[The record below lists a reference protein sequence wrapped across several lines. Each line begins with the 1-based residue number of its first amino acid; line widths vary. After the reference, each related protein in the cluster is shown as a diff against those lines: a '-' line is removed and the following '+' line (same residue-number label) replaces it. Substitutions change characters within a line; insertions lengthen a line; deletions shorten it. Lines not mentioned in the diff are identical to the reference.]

1 MEQCFS
7 SGGSNASG
15 DSVGGYCQSSAVVN
29 AGGSNGSGGASDI
42 IYNKN
47 VTQNSGGNGNGLTPE
62 VKEIYRSLYIVAKQ
76 LDDEKKH
83 IHSITELFQN
93 DLEQKR
99 SQLVQLCKKIVFKDY
114 QSVGKKAREIMW
126 RKGYYEFIAYVK
138 KNWHRELKDTTQ
150 PSSQDNLQK
159 LERFLCAGISNYK
172 RMAAK
177 MEEIYDLDLKYLID
191 FTIISEN
198 YIREMENK
206 QIPDS
211 NCVGGDIS
219 AAHPVDKSLE
229 AVSFALDTIHSA
241 LLSLGDLHRYFL
253 DFRIDTHLK
262 ITKEQAAKYYF
273 EAFKLNPAIGMS
285 QNQLGTLYYGQ
296 NYDLDSIYHY
306 LYSLV
311 SIVPFELSENNVC
324 KLFSAHA
331 EYLEKLDPEKIE
343 FSLQDFYARFYLI
356 VDIFFFDKEVPDFNS
371 LCHCVL
377 VDLRKVLCSKAF
389 TIEEGCIFKIISI
402 LFFCLSKLK
411 MINSQK
417 VYSLNAFLVA
427 VCSDLMD
434 ACIVNLEQ
442 TILAKS
448 PENEKFHGVYAER
461 FEEFNLVVRKSRNE
475 YKNWLVTIGEAD
487 RKEKKLN
494 AKLSLK
500 DCSSDSRESQHS
512 HDEYINK
519 TQDSHKHT
527 KINGGPD
534 KNVDP
539 ISTRSSDEAKE
550 SDLKT
555 PLSCK
560 SKKKGMKLR
569 RRRRKIA
576 QSDDSSCYDT
586 ESDMD
591 TDFSTEDEDYTD
603 LSSNFDT
610 DFSDIEAEPV
620 ADDRED
626 CDETDF
632 AKHSSKLEPQKEIT
646 PRLFSGASKE
656 SLTSNEGVGPTF
668 SDNEDIVIE
677 EEKIIYP
684 DEQQSQLAKQR
695 TDSQEVDSEELLH
708 SFEVLQLNGSD
719 SLNFKS
725 TDNEELLPPG
735 AQKNDKHHTIDD
747 VNLNPGEP
755 PKKLVYRNKYT
766 KINPN
771 IIVEFAR
778 HEPTMRALKILYDWL
793 RINHE
798 ILFGCYHS
806 NPEFI
811 HKIMKLLN
819 YCNIDIFTRKVYFER
834 EFLTTPNVRTQL
846 GDLFDVRANV
856 PLAEDFVFKNFDI
869 FQGTQ
874 LTLDWETTIREHVTP
889 EEECI
894 LRIFKMVDFGF
905 FICKQKKFNYRFC
918 VKTRRFTENAKKK
931 REEKKSSSR
940 RRERRTMK
948 NATRKRVEGRTRR
961 YSDRKNGIVRKSY
974 TSNEEKDTVEE
985 CKKVPRKGYLRNRNM
1000 EKSITSGNSGGAG
1013 GGGGGGTSAS
1023 TTTNSAICDKILM
1036 QSSSGADEERSETMS
1051 KKCEIMGKLWL
1062 KNEVETLEEELR
1074 KNPMNI
1080 IMTPFLVVD
1089 AKALTEY
1096 NGIVKNL
1103 VKTKKFIVLIP
1114 NAVLNELDDLK
1125 KRSENARNVI
1135 RWLEQEFKHGNR
1147 HLRAQRDNENLTL
1160 SLLKI
1165 PRKLDRDASVFL
1177 QIAQFCNHLVANHS
1191 DPKSTEFQTN
1201 VVTYLSGDSL
1211 YEKQRNQTNFSF
1223 TGILDAIP
1231 VRYEQISNF
1240 YSKFKANKK

>member
-1 MEQCFS
+1 MSVALKMDTVLS

-15 DSVGGYCQSSAVVN
+15 DSIGGVSSS
-29 AGGSNGSGGASDI
+29 SN
-42 IYNKN
+42 
-47 VTQNSGGNGNGLTPE
+47 GGNGNSKSQRFGDSTHNNGVNAE
-62 VKEIYRSLYIVAKQ
+62 VKKIYQQLYIVVKQ
-76 LDDEKKH
+76 LDDEKKQ
-83 IHSITELFQN
+83 ISGITQLFQN
-93 DLEQKR
+93 ELEQKR
-99 SQLVQLCKKIVFKDY
+99 AQLVQLCIQIIFKDF

-138 KNWHRELKDTTQ
+138 KNWAKELKDTAQ
-150 PSSQDNLQK
+150 QGAQENIQK
-159 LERFLCAGISNYK
+159 LERFLCAGILNYK
-172 RMAAK
+172 RIAAK

-191 FTIISEN
+191 FTIINDGYLKEIKDKDRQGKGDTLDVDDINN
-198 YIREMENK
+198 Y
-206 QIPDS
+206 
-211 NCVGGDIS
+211 
-219 AAHPVDKSLE
+219 AVDKSLE
-229 AVSFALDTIHSA
+229 AVSFALDTIHSS

-253 DFRIDTHLK
+253 DFRIDTKLK
-262 ITKEQAAKYYF
+262 INKQLAAKYYF
-273 EAFKLNPAIGMS
+273 EAFKLNPAIGMA

-311 SIVPFELSENNVC
+311 SLIPFELSENNVC
-324 KLFSAHA
+324 KLFASHA
-331 EYLEKLDPEKIE
+331 DYLTKLDPEKIE

-377 VDLRKVLCSKAF
+377 VDLRKILCSKTF
-389 TIEEGCIFKIISI
+389 KINDSSIFKIVSI

-448 PENEKFHGVYAER
+448 TENEEFHTMYAKK
-461 FEEFNLVVRKSRNE
+461 FEEFDMVVRKSRNE
-475 YKNWLVTIGEAD
+475 YKNWLASIGEAE
-487 RKEKKLN
+487 RKEKKLTQ
-494 AKLSLK
+494 LSQK
-500 DCSSDSRESQHS
+500 DFSSDSRESQRS
-512 HDEYINK
+512 NEDYICK
-519 TQDSHKHT
+519 TQDSNKAS
-527 KINGGPD
+527 KDDN
-534 KNVDP
+534 KNDGEP

-591 TDFSTEDEDYTD
+591 TDFSTDDEDYTD

-610 DFSDIEAEPV
+610 DFSDVEA
-620 ADDRED
+620 ADPGEQDQERE
-626 CDETDF
+626 CELQVEN
-632 AKHSSKLEPQKEIT
+632 KHKHNNLRNSS
-646 PRLFSGASKE
+646 RHGSKE
-656 SLTSNEGVGPTF
+656 SVDSIAGSVGPNF

-677 EEKIIYP
+677 EENIIYP
-684 DEQQSQLAKQR
+684 EDQEKQQVPR
-695 TDSQEVDSEELLH
+695 CNSQENDTEELLK
-708 SFEVLQLNGSD
+708 SFEILQLHTNNSV
-719 SLNFKS
+719 LNFTNCDKEVS
-725 TDNEELLPPG
+725 
-735 AQKNDKHHTIDD
+735 QKTQQSNILKTTEDSKAA
-747 VNLNPGEP
+747 LEEP
-755 PKKLVYRNKYT
+755 PKKMVYRNKYT

-771 IIVEFAR
+771 IIVDFAQN
-778 HEPTMRALKILYDWL
+778 EPTIRALKILFDWL

-834 EFLTTPNVRTQL
+834 EFLVTPNVRQTL
-846 GDLFDVRANV
+846 GDLFDVRVNV
-856 PLAEDFVFKNFDI
+856 PLSEDFVFKSFDI
-869 FQGTQ
+869 FQSTQ
-874 LTLDWETTIREHVTP
+874 ITLDWETTIREKVTSQ
-889 EEECI
+889 EECI

-918 VKTRRFTENAKKK
+918 VKARRFTENTKKK

-940 RRERRTMK
+940 RRERRTAK
-948 NATRKRVEGRTRR
+948 NAARKRAEGRTRR

-985 CKKVPRKGYLRNRNM
+985 CKRMPRKGYLRNRNT
-1000 EKSITSGNSGGAG
+1000 EKFNTNGAA
-1013 GGGGGGTSAS
+1013 GGGTSAS
-1023 TTTNSAICDKILM
+1023 TTTNSAICEKM
-1036 QSSSGADEERSETMS
+1036 QSSSGADEERSEAMS

-1074 KNPMNI
+1074 KNPLNM
-1080 IMTPFLVVD
+1080 IMTPFVVVD

-1103 VKTKKFIVLIP
+1103 VKSKKFIVLIP
-1114 NAVLNELDDLK
+1114 NAVFNELDDLK

-1147 HLRAQRDNENLTL
+1147 HMRAQRDNENLAL
-1160 SLLKI
+1160 SLIKI

-1191 DPKSTEFQTN
+1191 DPNATEFQSN
-1201 VVTYLSGDSL
+1201 VVTYLSGDYL
-1211 YEKQRNQTNFSF
+1211 HEKQRNQNNFSF
-1223 TGILDAIP
+1223 TGILDSIP
-1231 VRYEQISNF
+1231 VRHDQIANF
-1240 YSKFKANKK
+1240 YAKFKANKK

>member
-1 MEQCFS
+1 MDSVLS
-7 SGGSNASG
+7 SGGSNSSG
-15 DSVGGYCQSSAVVN
+15 DSIGGISNGGRNNGRNNNKLQRVGDSTQGSHSEVN
-29 AGGSNGSGGASDI
+29 A
-42 IYNKN
+42 
-47 VTQNSGGNGNGLTPE
+47 E
-62 VKEIYRSLYIVAKQ
+62 VKKLYQQLYVVVKQ
-76 LDDEKKH
+76 LDEEKKQ
-83 IHSITELFQN
+83 ISGISELFQN

-99 SQLVQLCKKIVFKDY
+99 SQIVQLCIQIIFKDY
-114 QSVGKKAREIMW
+114 QSVGKRAREIMW

-138 KNWHRELKDTTQ
+138 KNWAKELKDQSQ
-150 PSSQDNLQK
+150 PGAQENIQK
-159 LERFLCAGISNYK
+159 IERFLCAGILNYK
-172 RMAAK
+172 RIAAK

-191 FTIISEN
+191 FTIISDAYLKEIKDKDKQGGAKGDGCCLDVDDINN
-198 YIREMENK
+198 Y
-206 QIPDS
+206 
-211 NCVGGDIS
+211 
-219 AAHPVDKSLE
+219 AVDKSLD
-229 AVSFALDTIHSA
+229 AISFALDSIHSS

-253 DFRIDTHLK
+253 DFRIDTKLK
-262 ITKEQAAKYYF
+262 ITKQLAAKYYF
-273 EAFKLNPAIGMS
+273 EAFKLNPAIGMA

-311 SIVPFELSENNVC
+311 SLIPFELSENNVC
-324 KLFSAHA
+324 KLFAAHA
-331 EYLEKLDPEKIE
+331 DYLTKMDPDKIE

-377 VDLRKVLCSKAF
+377 VDLRKILCSKTF
-389 TIEEGCIFKIISI
+389 NVNDSSIFKIVSI

-434 ACIVNLEQ
+434 ACIVSLEQ
-442 TILAKS
+442 TILAKTT
-448 PENEKFHGVYAER
+448 ENEQFHVMYAKK
-461 FEEFNLVVRKSRNE
+461 FEEFDMMVRKSRNE
-475 YKNWLVTIGEAD
+475 YKNWLSTIGEAE
-487 RKEKKLN
+487 RKEKKQN
-494 AKLSLK
+494 QTLSQK
-500 DCSSDSRESQHS
+500 DFSSDSRESQRS
-512 HDEYINK
+512 HDDYICK
-519 TQDSHKHT
+519 TQDSNKT
-527 KINGGPD
+527 SKDDN
-534 KNVDP
+534 KNDGEP
-539 ISTRSSDEAKE
+539 NSTRSSDEAKE

-560 SKKKGMKLR
+560 SKKRGMKLR

-591 TDFSTEDEDYTD
+591 TDFSTDEEDYTD

-610 DFSDIEAEPV
+610 DFSDIEAAEPEPEAEPERGV
-620 ADDRED
+620 EEEANTKHKHNNL
-626 CDETDF
+626 C
-632 AKHSSKLEPQKEIT
+632 HSS
-646 PRLFSGASKE
+646 RHGSKE
-656 SLTSNEGVGPTF
+656 SVYTNGSAGPNF

-677 EEKIIYP
+677 EENIIYP
-684 DEQQSQLAKQR
+684 DQEQEKLAHLTATSAARTSSQ
-695 TDSQEVDSEELLH
+695 DIDSEELLK
-708 SFEVLQLNGSD
+708 SFEILQLNSNNAV
-719 SLNFKS
+719 LNFTNCDQHDDTPKNYS
-725 TDNEELLPPG
+725 GNPKPNEET
-735 AQKNDKHHTIDD
+735 KNTE
-747 VNLNPGEP
+747 EP
-755 PKKLVYRNKYT
+755 PKKMVYRNKYT

-771 IIVEFAR
+771 IVVDFAR
-778 HEPTMRALKILYDWL
+778 NEPTIRALKILFDWL

-819 YCNIDIFTRKVYFER
+819 YCNIDIFTRKVFFER
-834 EFLTTPNVRTQL
+834 EFLTTPNVRQSL
-846 GDLFDVRANV
+846 CDLFDVRANV
-856 PLAEDFVFKNFDI
+856 PLSEDFVFKSFDI
-869 FQGTQ
+869 FQSTQ
-874 LTLDWETTIREHVTP
+874 ITLDWETTIREKVTT

-918 VKTRRFTENAKKK
+918 VKARRFTENTKKK

-940 RRERRTMK
+940 RRERRTAK
-948 NATRKRVEGRTRR
+948 NAARKRTEGRTRR

-985 CKKVPRKGYLRNRNM
+985 CKRMPRKGYLRNRNT
-1000 EKSITSGNSGGAG
+1000 EKSNSNNATA
-1013 GGGGGGTSAS
+1013 GGGGTSAS
-1023 TTTNSAICDKILM
+1023 TTTNSAICEKI
-1036 QSSSGADEERSETMS
+1036 QSSSGADEERSEAMS

-1074 KNPMNI
+1074 KNPINM

-1103 VKTKKFIVLIP
+1103 VKSKKFIVLIP
-1114 NAVLNELDDLK
+1114 NAVFNELDDLK

-1147 HLRAQRDNENLTL
+1147 HMRAQRDNENLTL
-1160 SLLKI
+1160 SLIKI
-1165 PRKLDRDASVFL
+1165 PRKLDRDGSVFL

-1191 DPKSTEFQTN
+1191 DPNATEFQSN
-1201 VVTYLSGDSL
+1201 VVTYLSGDYL
-1211 YEKQRNQTNFSF
+1211 HEKQRNQNNFSF
-1223 TGILDAIP
+1223 TGILDSIP
-1231 VRYEQISNF
+1231 VRHDQIANF
-1240 YSKFKANKK
+1240 YAKFKANKK

>member
-1 MEQCFS
+1 MDSILS

-15 DSVGGYCQSSAVVN
+15 DSIGGISSGGRGCNGGKNNNRLQRVGDTSHGTQSDVN
-29 AGGSNGSGGASDI
+29 A
-42 IYNKN
+42 
-47 VTQNSGGNGNGLTPE
+47 E
-62 VKEIYRSLYIVAKQ
+62 VKKVYQQLYIVVKQ
-76 LDDEKKH
+76 LDDEKKQ
-83 IHSITELFQN
+83 ISGISQLFQN

-99 SQLVQLCKKIVFKDY
+99 AQIVQLCIQIIFRDY
-114 QSVGKKAREIMW
+114 QSVGKRAREIMW

-138 KNWHRELKDTTQ
+138 KNWTKELKDTAQ
-150 PSSQDNLQK
+150 PGAKENIQK
-159 LERFLCAGISNYK
+159 IERFLCAGILNYK
-172 RMAAK
+172 RIAAK

-191 FTIISEN
+191 FSIISDSYLKELKDKEKQSKDDGWLDVDEIHN
-198 YIREMENK
+198 Y
-206 QIPDS
+206 
-211 NCVGGDIS
+211 
-219 AAHPVDKSLE
+219 AVDKSLD
-229 AVSFALDTIHSA
+229 AVSFALDTIHSS

-253 DFRIDTHLK
+253 DFRIDTKLN
-262 ITKEQAAKYYF
+262 ITKQLAAKYYF
-273 EAFKLNPAIGMS
+273 EAFKLNPAIGMA

-311 SIVPFELSENNVC
+311 SLIPFELSENNVC
-324 KLFSAHA
+324 KLFAAHA
-331 EYLEKLDPEKIE
+331 DYLTKMDPDKIE

-377 VDLRKVLCSKAF
+377 VDLRKILCSKTF
-389 TIEEGCIFKIISI
+389 NVNDSSIFKIVSI

-434 ACIVNLEQ
+434 ACIVSLEQ
-442 TILAKS
+442 TILAKTA
-448 PENEKFHGVYAER
+448 ENEQFHVMYTKK
-461 FEEFNLVVRKSRNE
+461 FEEFDMLVRKSRNE
-475 YKNWLVTIGEAD
+475 YKNWLSTIGEAE
-487 RKEKKLN
+487 RKEKKQTQQ
-494 AKLSLK
+494 LSQK
-500 DCSSDSRESQHS
+500 DFSSDSRESQRS
-512 HDEYINK
+512 HDDYICK
-519 TQDSHKHT
+519 TQDSGKPS
-527 KINGGPD
+527 KDDI
-534 KNVDP
+534 KNDGEQN
-539 ISTRSSDEAKE
+539 STRSSDEAKE

-560 SKKKGMKLR
+560 SKKRGMKLR

-591 TDFSTEDEDYTD
+591 TDFSTDEEDYTD

-610 DFSDIEAEPV
+610 DFSDIEAAGEPEPE
-620 ADDRED
+620 REV
-626 CDETDF
+626 EQVEN
-632 AKHSSKLEPQKEIT
+632 KHKHNNVCSTAS
-646 PRLFSGASKE
+646 RHGSKE
-656 SLTSNEGVGPTF
+656 SVYTNGSIGPNF

-677 EEKIIYP
+677 EENIIYP
-684 DEQQSQLAKQR
+684 DQEQEKLQHLSTSGVRTSSQ
-695 TDSQEVDSEELLH
+695 DIDSEELLK
-708 SFEVLQLNGSD
+708 SFEILQLHTNSAA
-719 SLNFKS
+719 LNFKNC
-725 TDNEELLPPG
+725 DNEENQKNTSG
-735 AQKNDKHHTIDD
+735 AQKSGEDPTNKAS
-747 VNLNPGEP
+747 GEP
-755 PKKLVYRNKYT
+755 PKKMVYRNKYT

-771 IIVEFAR
+771 IVVDFAKN
-778 HEPTMRALKILYDWL
+778 EATIRALKILFDWL

-819 YCNIDIFTRKVYFER
+819 YCNIDIFTRKVFFER
-834 EFLTTPNVRTQL
+834 EFLTTPNVRQTL
-846 GDLFDVRANV
+846 CDLFDVRANV
-856 PLAEDFVFKNFDI
+856 PLSEDFVFKSFDI
-869 FQGTQ
+869 FQSTQ
-874 LTLDWETTIREHVTP
+874 ITLDWETTIREKVTP

-918 VKTRRFTENAKKK
+918 VKARRFTENTKKK

-940 RRERRTMK
+940 RRERRTAK
-948 NATRKRVEGRTRR
+948 NAARKRTEGRTRR

-985 CKKVPRKGYLRNRNM
+985 CKRMPRKGYLRNRNTD
-1000 EKSITSGNSGGAG
+1000 KSNSNGATAGGA
-1013 GGGGGGTSAS
+1013 TSAS
-1023 TTTNSAICDKILM
+1023 TTTNSAICEKI
-1036 QSSSGADEERSETMS
+1036 QSSSGADEERSEAMS

-1074 KNPMNI
+1074 KNPMNM

-1103 VKTKKFIVLIP
+1103 VKSRKFIVLIP
-1114 NAVLNELDDLK
+1114 NAVFNELDELK

-1160 SLLKI
+1160 SLIKI
-1165 PRKLDRDASVFL
+1165 PRKLDRDGSVFL

-1191 DPKSTEFQTN
+1191 DPNATEFQSN

-1211 YEKQRNQTNFSF
+1211 HEKQRNQNNFSF
-1223 TGILDAIP
+1223 TGILDSIP
-1231 VRYEQISNF
+1231 VRHDQIANF
-1240 YSKFKANKK
+1240 YAKFKANKK

>member
-1 MEQCFS
+1 MEQSFS

-15 DSVGGYCQSSAVVN
+15 DSVGGFGQNTTITN
-29 AGGSNGSGGASDI
+29 ASASDI

-83 IHSITELFQN
+83 ISTISQLFQH
-93 DLEQKR
+93 DLEEKR
-99 SQLVQLCKKIVFKDY
+99 SQLVLLCKKIVFKDY

-138 KNWHRELKDTTQ
+138 KNWHKELKDTTQ
-150 PSSQDNLQK
+150 MSTQDNLLK
-159 LERFLCAGISNYK
+159 VERFLCAGISNYK
-172 RMAAK
+172 RMAAQ

-191 FTIISEN
+191 FSIISDGYLSEIDHKQTGEN
-198 YIREMENK
+198 N
-206 QIPDS
+206 
-211 NCVGGDIS
+211 GTGDAS

-229 AVSFALDTIHSA
+229 AVSFALDTIHSS

-253 DFRIDTHLK
+253 DFRIDTRLK
-262 ITKEQAAKYYF
+262 VTKQQAAKYYF

-296 NYDLDSIYHY
+296 NHDLDSIYHY

-324 KLFSAHA
+324 KLFASHA
-331 EYLEKLDPEKIE
+331 DYLEKLDPEKIE

-389 TIEEGCIFKIISI
+389 TIEESCIFKIVSI

-448 PENEKFHGVYAER
+448 AENEEFHEMYSDKFD
-461 FEEFNLVVRKSRNE
+461 EFNMVVRKSRNE
-475 YKNWLVTIGEAD
+475 YKNWLVTIGDAD
-487 RKEKKLN
+487 KKEKKLN

-500 DCSSDSRESQHS
+500 ECSSDSRDSQNS
-512 HDEYINK
+512 NDEYAIK

-527 KINGGPD
+527 KIDGGTE
-534 KNVDP
+534 KNADP

-591 TDFSTEDEDYTD
+591 TDFSTDDEDYTD

-620 ADDRED
+620 ADDREEA
-626 CDETDF
+626 DEADF
-632 AKHSSKLEPQKEIT
+632 VKQPTKSVAQEQNA
-646 PRLFSGASKE
+646 PRLTSAASKE

-684 DEQQSQLAKQR
+684 DEQQATLAKQR
-695 TDSQEVDSEELLH
+695 TDSQEVDSEELLR
-708 SFEVLQLNGSD
+708 SFEILQMNGSG
-719 SLNFKS
+719 SLNFKN
-725 TDNEELLPPG
+725 TDNEESLPVVLE
-735 AQKNDKHHTIDD
+735 NNEKHQTVED
-747 VNLNPGEP
+747 VNFNPGEP

-771 IIVEFAR
+771 IIIEFAR

-834 EFLTTPNVRTQL
+834 EFLTTPNVRTPL

-918 VKTRRFTENAKKK
+918 VKSRRFTENAKKK

-940 RRERRTMK
+940 RRERRTVK
-948 NATRKRVEGRTRR
+948 NATRKRAEGRTRR

-985 CKKVPRKGYLRNRNM
+985 CKKMPRKGYLRNRNI
-1000 EKSITSGNSGGAG
+1000 EKSVTSNNFSGAG

-1023 TTTNSAICDKILM
+1023 TTTNSAMCDKILL
-1036 QSSSGADEERSETMS
+1036 QSSSGADEERSEAMS
-1051 KKCEIMGKLWL
+1051 KKCEMMGKLWL

-1074 KNPMNI
+1074 KNPLNI

-1191 DPKSTEFQTN
+1191 DPKSAEFQSN
-1201 VVTYLSGDSL
+1201 VITYLSGDSL
-1211 YEKQRNQTNFSF
+1211 HEKQRNQTNFSF
-1223 TGILDAIP
+1223 TGILDTIP

>member
-735 AQKNDKHHTIDD
+735 AQKNDKHHTTDD

-1036 QSSSGADEERSETMS
+1036 QSSSGADEERSEAMS

>member
-1 MEQCFS
+1 MDTVLS

-15 DSVGGYCQSSAVVN
+15 DSIGGISSGSR
-29 AGGSNGSGGASDI
+29 GGSNGKN
-42 IYNKN
+42 NKLKRTGDTTHVSQTDVN
-47 VTQNSGGNGNGLTPE
+47 AE
-62 VKEIYRSLYIVAKQ
+62 VKKIYQQLYIVVKQ

-83 IHSITELFQN
+83 ISGISQLFQN

-99 SQLVQLCKKIVFKDY
+99 AQIVQLCIQIIFKDY
-114 QSVGKKAREIMW
+114 QSVGKRAREIMW

-138 KNWHRELKDTTQ
+138 KNWGKELKDTSQ
-150 PSSQDNLQK
+150 PGAEESIQK
-159 LERFLCAGISNYK
+159 IERFLCAGILNYK
-172 RMAAK
+172 RIAAK

-191 FTIISEN
+191 FTIISDTYLKELKEKEKQNKGDTWLDVDDINN
-198 YIREMENK
+198 Y
-206 QIPDS
+206 
-211 NCVGGDIS
+211 
-219 AAHPVDKSLE
+219 AVDKSLD
-229 AVSFALDTIHSA
+229 AVSFALDTIHSS

-253 DFRIDTHLK
+253 DFRIN
-262 ITKEQAAKYYF
+262 TKLNINKQLAAKYYF
-273 EAFKLNPAIGMS
+273 EAFKLNPAIGMA

-311 SIVPFELSENNVC
+311 SLIPFELSENNVC
-324 KLFSAHA
+324 KLFSVHA
-331 EYLEKLDPEKIE
+331 DYLTKMDPDKIE

-377 VDLRKVLCSKAF
+377 VDLRKILCSKTF
-389 TIEEGCIFKIISI
+389 NVNDSSIFKIVSI

-434 ACIVNLEQ
+434 ACIVSLEQ
-442 TILAKS
+442 TILAKTA
-448 PENEKFHGVYAER
+448 ENEQFHIMYAKK
-461 FEEFNLVVRKSRNE
+461 FEEFDMLVRKSRNE
-475 YKNWLVTIGEAD
+475 YKNWLSTTGEAE
-487 RKEKKLN
+487 RKEKKQTQ
-494 AKLSLK
+494 LSQK
-500 DCSSDSRESQHS
+500 DFSSDSRDSQRS
-512 HDEYINK
+512 HDEYVCK
-519 TQDSHKHT
+519 TQDSSKQM
-527 KINGGPD
+527 KDDI
-534 KNVDP
+534 KNDGEP
-539 ISTRSSDEAKE
+539 NSTRSSDEAKE

-560 SKKKGMKLR
+560 SKKRGMKLR

-591 TDFSTEDEDYTD
+591 TDFSTDEEDYTD

-610 DFSDIEAEPV
+610 DFSDIEAAGEPEPEKELEQV
-620 ADDRED
+620 EN
-626 CDETDF
+626 
-632 AKHSSKLEPQKEIT
+632 KHKHNNLCHNNS
-646 PRLFSGASKE
+646 RHGSKE
-656 SLTSNEGVGPTF
+656 SVYTNGSVGPNF

-677 EEKIIYP
+677 EENIIYP
-684 DEQQSQLAKQR
+684 DQDQDKLENLTTSALRTSSQ
-695 TDSQEVDSEELLH
+695 DIDSEELLK
-708 SFEVLQLNGSD
+708 SFEILQLHTNSAA
-719 SLNFKS
+719 LNF
-725 TDNEELLPPG
+725 TNCDNEET
-735 AQKNDKHHTIDD
+735 QKNATSDHKACEET
-747 VNLNPGEP
+747 NKTNGEP
-755 PKKLVYRNKYT
+755 PKKMVYRNKYT

-771 IIVEFAR
+771 IVVDFAKN
-778 HEPTMRALKILYDWL
+778 EPTIRALKILFDWL

-819 YCNIDIFTRKVYFER
+819 YCNIDIFTRKVFFER
-834 EFLTTPNVRTQL
+834 EFLTTPNVRQTL
-846 GDLFDVRANV
+846 CDLFDVRANV
-856 PLAEDFVFKNFDI
+856 PLSEDFVFKSFDI
-869 FQGTQ
+869 FQSTQ
-874 LTLDWETTIREHVTP
+874 ITLDWETTIREKVTT

-918 VKTRRFTENAKKK
+918 VKARRFTENTKKK

-940 RRERRTMK
+940 RRERRTAK
-948 NATRKRVEGRTRR
+948 NAARKRTEGRTRR

-985 CKKVPRKGYLRNRNM
+985 CKRMPRKGYLRNRNTD
-1000 EKSITSGNSGGAG
+1000 KSNSNGATA
-1013 GGGGGGTSAS
+1013 GGGTSAS
-1023 TTTNSAICDKILM
+1023 TTTNSAICEKV
-1036 QSSSGADEERSETMS
+1036 QSSSGADEERSEAMS

-1074 KNPMNI
+1074 KNPMNM

-1103 VKTKKFIVLIP
+1103 VKSRKFIVLIP
-1114 NAVLNELDDLK
+1114 NAVFNELDELK

-1147 HLRAQRDNENLTL
+1147 HMRAQRDNENLTL
-1160 SLLKI
+1160 SLIKI
-1165 PRKLDRDASVFL
+1165 PRKLDRDGSVFL

-1191 DPKSTEFQTN
+1191 DPNATEFQSN

-1211 YEKQRNQTNFSF
+1211 HEKQRNQNNFSF
-1223 TGILDAIP
+1223 TGILDSIP
-1231 VRYEQISNF
+1231 VRHDQIANF
-1240 YSKFKANKK
+1240 YAKFKANKK